1 MGYARNPIPW
11 FAIGEVFCY
20 NYCIMQNN
28 ANAHPKDFREVYR
41 TFNPADIAFIKSI
54 LEENDVVYYIN
65 NENVPFV
72 GGLAFAEPMRVMVE
86 ADKFEAVQ
94 ELLKDFQGNFGAFS
108 FEDEPPPGDEE
119 SGSNND

>member
-1 MGYARNPIPW
+1 
-11 FAIGEVFCY
+11 
-20 NYCIMQNN
+20 MQNN
-28 ANAHPKDFREVYR
+28 ANAQPKDFREVYR

-86 ADKFEAVQ
+86 GDKFEAVQ

-108 FEDEPPPGDEE
+108 FEEDPPPGEPGERGQDDDQSE
-119 SGSNND
+119 DRPT